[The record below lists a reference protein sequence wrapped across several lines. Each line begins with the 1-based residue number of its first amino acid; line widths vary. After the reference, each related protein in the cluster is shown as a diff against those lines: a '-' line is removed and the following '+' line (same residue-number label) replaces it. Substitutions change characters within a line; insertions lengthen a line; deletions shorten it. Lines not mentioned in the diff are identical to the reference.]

1 MPIQLIS
8 FGPSSQSDKKYVVK
22 LKQESGRT
30 KTIHF
35 GAKGMDDFTKT
46 GDTAQK
52 ERYLKRHAAREH
64 WNSPLT
70 AGFWAKNILWNKPTI
85 QESLFDTKSRF
96 QL

>member
-1 MPIQLIS
+1 MVTLIS
-8 FGPSSQSDKKYVVK
+8 LGPSDKADKKMKVV
-22 LKQESGRT
+22 LKQESGRK

-35 GAKGMDDFTKT
+35 GARGMDDFTKT
-46 GDTAQK
+46 KDESQK
-52 ERYLKRHAAREH
+52 SRYLQRHRGKEN
-64 WNSPLT
+64 WNDPMS